1 MVFFESV
8 ENLSIDLVAYSL
20 SEDVVID
27 LCHWNPDSRVDEIHT
42 IGKSL
47 VIVAES
53 DGLSRDPVNALG
65 SHVERVPLGYFLS
78 RRWRRTLTNQYAQIH
93 GRPDTALCTGE
104 GIVSLQ
110 VNFCDSEGLELRGVH
125 EKHGAVT
132 DTASFGGRR
141 STPSK
146 LNGGSR
152 VVSSAHTHI

>member
-1 MVFFESV
+1 MRDLSARGDDATARVVFFESV

-65 SHVERVPLGYFLS
+65 VAWVIY
-78 RRWRRTLTNQYAQIH
+78 
-93 GRPDTALCTGE
+93 GRADPRLALATGE

-110 VNFCDSEGLELRGVH
+110 VNFCDSEGLELRGRARKARGLVG
-125 EKHGAVT
+125 HGLLGAALDAVE
-132 DTASFGGRR
+132 AKRR
-141 STPSK
+141 LARS
-146 LNGGSR
+146 L
-152 VVSSAHTHI
+152 SAHT